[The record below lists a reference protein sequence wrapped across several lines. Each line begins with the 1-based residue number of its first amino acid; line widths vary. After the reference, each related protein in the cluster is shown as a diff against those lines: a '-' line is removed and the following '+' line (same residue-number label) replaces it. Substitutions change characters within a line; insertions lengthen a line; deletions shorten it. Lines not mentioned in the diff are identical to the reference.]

1 MAVVTSGTY
10 EKVFEINDKIYSH
23 IIDPRTGYPATGTK
37 NVTIVCPDAELAD
50 ALAGAV
56 FILGEKE
63 GIAMIDQLNGIEC
76 LLVNEKDELRTSKKL
91 KLNYSKNEDSER
103 QQTIKIVGQ
112 TEVTKI

>member
-1 MAVVTSGTY
+1 MKSMTRNIQTSLIRERGIRRP
-10 EKVFEINDKIYSH
+10 EQ
-23 IIDPRTGYPATGTK
+23 R

-91 KLNYSKNEDSER
+91 KLNYY
-103 QQTIKIVGQ
+103 T
-112 TEVTKI
+112 

>member
-1 MAVVTSGTY
+1 MVTSGTY
-10 EKVFEINDKIYSH
+10 EKFFEINDKKYSD

-37 NVTIVCPDAELAD
+37 SVTIVCPDAELAD
-50 ALAGAV
+50 ALATAV

-91 KLNYSKNEDSER
+91 KLNYYTKNEDSER

>member
-10 EKVFEINDKIYSH
+10 ENFCEINGKKYSD

-91 KLNYSKNEDSER
+91 KLSYSKNEDSER